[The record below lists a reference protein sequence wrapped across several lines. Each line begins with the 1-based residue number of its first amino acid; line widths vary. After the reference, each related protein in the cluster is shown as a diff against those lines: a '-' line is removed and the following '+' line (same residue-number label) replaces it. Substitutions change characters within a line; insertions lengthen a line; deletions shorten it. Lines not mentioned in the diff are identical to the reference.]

1 MGQFSGKSRL
11 RKNGASAATSHNA
24 ECFGYSFVTES
35 MGLASVHL
43 TAKDGSESYRFGWND
58 SKWRPLSKVIQG
70 TDRKPVWDF
79 LVVVFLLVNNSV
91 LHCFHDVADY
101 W

>member
-43 TAKDGSESYRFGWND
+43 TAKDGSESYRFG
-58 SKWRPLSKVIQG
+58 
-70 TDRKPVWDF
+70 
-79 LVVVFLLVNNSV
+79 
-91 LHCFHDVADY
+91 
-101 W
+101 